1 MKKSIDL
8 EEPIFLAQLT
18 TSNNYFVLKERQ
30 DGFLL
35 KNLQGLDGFPTLNL
49 TSSLLFEFS
58 SDISQTACF
67 LHSLSLDWKTMMQA
81 NQKAQGNC
89 EVYSST
95 RQSIDENVMQ
105 KFILILIF

>member
-18 TSNNYFVLKERQ
+18 TSNNYVVLKERQ

-35 KNLQGLDGFPTLNL
+35 KNIQGLDGFPTLNL
-49 TSSLLFEFS
+49 TSSLFEFS
-58 SDISQTACF
+58 SDISQTTCF

-89 EVYSST
+89 EVYSS
-95 RQSIDENVMQ
+95 ENKHVSPSM
-105 KFILILIF
+105 KM